1 MERRDFLKL
10 SAVATMLGPLA
21 WDAVAETVS
30 ASEIPDLVAVR
41 KGSIKT
47 MFEAG
52 IKAIGG
58 LPVKGKKVL
67 VKPNI
72 GWNKAPEFAADTNP
86 ELIGLIVTAA
96 IKAGAKE
103 VVVFDHT
110 CDKPAVKCYKKSG
123 IKEAVE
129 KAGGKMIDGNKK
141 SNYAKKVNS
150 KAKILKKTQLHKYVS
165 ECDYFINVPIL
176 KTHGG
181 ATMSCAMKNLMGIVY
196 DRRYFHREGLHQCIA
211 DSVLYRKP
219 DLNIVD
225 AYNVMYRNGPRGR
238 SAKDVQQMK
247 FQLFS
252 KDIVAVDVVAAKLLK
267 LDIAKIGHI
276 AMGAK
281 LKLGN
286 DDLKKVKIKKIS
298 LKA

>member
-10 SAVATMLGPLA
+10 SATASIFGSLA
-21 WDAVAETVS
+21 WDAVAETVTKKS
-30 ASEIPDLVAVR
+30 STPDLVAVR
-41 KGSIKT
+41 NGSIKS

-52 IKAIGG
+52 LKEIGG

-72 GWNKAPEFAADTNP
+72 GWNKKPELAANTNP
-86 ELIGLIVTAA
+86 ELVALIVEAVL
-96 IKAGAKE
+96 KAGAKE

-110 CDKPAVKCYKKSG
+110 CQQARACYKNSG

-129 KAGGKMIDGNKK
+129 KAGGKIIDGNDKRNYIEKTNKK
-141 SNYAKKVNS
+141 AVTLKSAKF
-150 KAKILKKTQLHKYVS
+150 HKYVY
-165 ECDYFINVPIL
+165 ECDYFINVPVL
-176 KTHGG
+176 KNHGG
-181 ATMSCAMKNLMGIVY
+181 ATLTCAMKNLMGIVL
-196 DRRYFHREGLHQCIA
+196 DRRYFHRNGLHQCIA

-225 AYNVMYRNGPRGR
+225 AYRVMFRNGPAGR
-238 SAKDVQQMK
+238 SVKDVQKMK

-267 LDIAKIGHI
+267 LDMKKIEHI
-276 AMGAK
+276 PKAVALG
-281 LKLGN
+281 LGN